1 LAIADHRESLI
12 VTRTLEIVGELRIDR
27 GGELI
32 GGSDDFFGDGLEF
45 CEMGDGVAVIEFA
58 VGDEVDTRL
67 EGTGEG
73 LIRGGVEESFH

>member
-1 LAIADHRESLI
+1 MGAWRIA
-12 VTRTLEIVGELRIDR
+12 R
-27 GGELI
+27 GGEWI
-32 GGSDDFFGDGLEF
+32 GGSDDFFGNGLEF

-73 LIRGGVEESFH
+73 LIRGGVEEIFH